1 MTATNDV
8 LLIAALMLGAL
19 FFHPRLLNARLWRA
33 TVTPLA
39 SIIGSGFLVAG
50 PILDYAAGT
59 LAWLAMLGL
68 CAVAYLFGA
77 AIRHNILHVEPEIGR
92 HPPRLVAGIEQ
103 ASDLALSLAY
113 FVSVAYY
120 LNLFAA
126 FGLRLGDIVDPF
138 WIRAVS
144 TAVIASVGVV
154 GALGGLR
161 ALERLEVVAVGLKLS
176 LIGGL
181 FAALGVATALALA
194 AGDFAWHAPAHAR
207 GAREVSILLGLVILV
222 QGFETSRYLGAEY
235 DAATRVKTMRWAQ
248 WIATAIYLVFVL
260 LITRYF
266 TNGLPA
272 EGGETAIIDMLAP
285 IGAAVAPMII
295 VAALASQL
303 SAAVADLNG
312 AGGLLAESSGRRLR
326 VKAGNLITALV
337 AIAITWTANIYEI
350 IAYAS
355 KVFVIYYGLQSLQA
369 AISAWRRRRF
379 GMAAL
384 FSLGVLIA
392 SAVILFAAPA
402 DVQPAAGLCRGALA
416 PHAGTLNNSST
427 DIISV
432 FSTTAPH

>member
-1 MTATNDV
+1 M
-8 LLIAALMLGAL
+8 
-19 FFHPRLLNARLWRA
+19 
-33 TVTPLA
+33 
-39 SIIGSGFLVAG
+39 
-50 PILDYAAGT
+50 
-59 LAWLAMLGL
+59 
-68 CAVAYLFGA
+68 
-77 AIRHNILHVEPEIGR
+77 
-92 HPPRLVAGIEQ
+92 
-103 ASDLALSLAY
+103 
-113 FVSVAYY
+113 
-120 LNLFAA
+120 
-126 FGLRLGDIVDPF
+126 
-138 WIRAVS
+138 
-144 TAVIASVGVV
+144 
-154 GALGGLR
+154 
-161 ALERLEVVAVGLKLS
+161 
-176 LIGGL
+176 
-181 FAALGVATALALA
+181 
-194 AGDFAWHAPAHAR
+194 AR

-402 DVQPAAGLCRGALA
+402 DV
-416 PHAGTLNNSST
+416 
-427 DIISV
+427 
-432 FSTTAPH
+432 